1 MHCSETGLSGTLICC
16 CNTAS
21 RGCFWEAYLG
31 AHENSKAYAIY
42 FKTFTYVGAALEA
55 PITMTYYTC
64 IDTIDDL
71 CLTLSIA
78 VSRLLTVNSR
88 HLLTCQSNT
97 VTGHN
102 SSPNVAYLVAPN
114 KFFL

>member
-1 MHCSETGLSGTLICC
+1 LG
-16 CNTAS
+16 
-21 RGCFWEAYLG
+21 G